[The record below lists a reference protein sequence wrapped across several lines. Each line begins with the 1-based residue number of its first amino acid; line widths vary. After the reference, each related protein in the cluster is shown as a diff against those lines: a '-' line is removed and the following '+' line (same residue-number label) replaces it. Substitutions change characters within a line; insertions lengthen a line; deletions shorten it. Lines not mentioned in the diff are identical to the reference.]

1 MILEQLTDIFT
12 GAIELILLL
21 ESKLRLENKGAF
33 KQNH

>member
-21 ESKLRLENKGAF
+21 ESKLGLEHKGAL